1 MIHNLTAAKTLADR
15 LGCGIAIIRDNNT
28 AQAFI
33 NQWIPAGTIYDT
45 RHDTS
50 VFPPPEDAWGPR

>member
-15 LGCGIAIIRDNNT
+15 LGCGVAIIRDNNT

-45 RHDTS
+45 RHDTCS
-50 VFPPPEDAWGPR
+50 FPPPEDAWGPR